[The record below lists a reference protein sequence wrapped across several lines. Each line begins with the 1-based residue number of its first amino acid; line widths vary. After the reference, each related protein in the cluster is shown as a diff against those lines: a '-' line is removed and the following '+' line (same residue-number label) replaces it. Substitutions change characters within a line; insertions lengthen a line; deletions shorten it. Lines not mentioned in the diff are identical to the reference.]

1 MVGEWA
7 VVIGYWGLVI
17 GEWVIGAGL
26 STDGYAVVSQ

>member
-26 STDGYAVVSQ
+26 SSDGVR